1 MLRVLVTRPE
11 PGAARTAKALEAMG
25 HRPILLPLSE
35 TRPLPVD
42 AGALPAR
49 IDAVAATS
57 ANALRLAPSALVARL
72 AALACHAVGAS
83 TAEAARAAGFAHVE
97 EGPGDAEALA
107 ARIGPGLAGKSLAYL
122 CGRVRL
128 SRFEERLAATGVRVA
143 AVETYDTVEIEPSS
157 ESVTARLGGA
167 GVDAVLLYSAKAAQA
182 AGRLA
187 ARPELAPLLGPA
199 RVLALS
205 GRVAAAF
212 GPGADDRMRVAAA
225 PTEEALLELLR
236 RPD

>member
-11 PGAARTAKALEAMG
+11 PGAAHTAKALEAMG

-35 TRPLPVD
+35 TRPLPAD
-42 AGALPAR
+42 ENALPTR

-57 ANALRLAPSALVARL
+57 ANALRLAPPALVARL
-72 AALACHAVGAS
+72 AALPCHAVGTR
-83 TAEAARAAGFAHVE
+83 TAQAARAAGFLRVE
-97 EGPGDAEALA
+97 EGPGDAGALA
-107 ARIGPGLAGKSLAYL
+107 ASIGEGLSARTLLYL

-128 SRFEERLAATGVRVA
+128 RLFEERLARAGVHVRP
-143 AVETYDTVEIEPSS
+143 VETYDTVTIEPSS
-157 ESVTARLGGA
+157 ETMTARLGAGA
-167 GVDAVLLYSAKAAQA
+167 DAVLLYSAKAAEA

-187 ARPELAPLLGPA
+187 ARPALAPLFTHA
-199 RVLALS
+199 HMLALS

-212 GPGADDRMRVAAA
+212 GPEAGGGMHVASA

-236 RPD
+236 GLD

>member
-72 AALACHAVGAS
+72 AALACHAVGAK

-167 GVDAVLLYSAKAAQA
+167 GVGAVLIYSAKAAQA

-187 ARPELAPLLGPA
+187 ARPE
-199 RVLALS
+199 
-205 GRVAAAF
+205 
-212 GPGADDRMRVAAA
+212 
-225 PTEEALLELLR
+225 
-236 RPD
+236 